1 MFPVFSFQEVNE
13 YISDYVLKK
22 KLLNPIFP
30 SS

>member
-22 KLLNPIFP
+22 TAKPN
-30 SS
+30 